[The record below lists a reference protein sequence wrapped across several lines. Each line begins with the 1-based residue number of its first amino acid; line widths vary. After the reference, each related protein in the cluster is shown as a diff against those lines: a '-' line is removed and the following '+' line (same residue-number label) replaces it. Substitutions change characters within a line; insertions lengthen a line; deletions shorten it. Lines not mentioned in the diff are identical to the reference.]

1 MPGIGVLYM
10 QIVNSYRDD
19 NKLRASFNEL
29 SSKVFGLDFE
39 GWYQNGFWKDNYNPY
54 SVIIDGKVVSNISVN
69 RCNMIYKGKEVKLIQ
84 LGTVMTDPDYRG
96 KGYAKALMDK
106 ILNDFSGKVD
116 GIYLFANDSVL
127 DFYPK
132 FGFKTQKEYCY
143 VKDVSFEEDESV
155 VTIPMKDKK
164 DYEKM
169 TEILKSNPQNS
180 AFYMTANPGLYM
192 FYLSQFMTENTFYIP
207 KLNSYVIAEEEEG
220 ELILHAILGDAA
232 PDRVA
237 AAFGKDIRRIRL
249 SFTPKDASGYLREEV
264 NEEDTTLFVIGSF
277 FEETKDDIYMFQA
290 LTHA

>member
-19 NKLRASFNEL
+19 NRLRASFNEL

-54 SVIIDGKVVSNISVN
+54 SVIIDGKVVSNVSVN

-132 FGFKTQKEYCY
+132 FGLKTQKEYCY
-143 VKDVSFEEDESV
+143 VKDVSFEEDRSV
-155 VTIPMKDKK
+155 VKIPMNDTK

-169 TEILKSNPQNS
+169 TEILKSNTQNS
-180 AFYMTANPGLYM
+180 DFYMTANSGLYM

-220 ELILHAILGDAA
+220 ELILHAIIGAAA
-232 PDRVA
+232 PDKVA

-249 SFTPKDASGYLREEV
+249 SFSPKDASGYLREEV
-264 NEEDTTLFVIGSF
+264 NEEDTTLFVMGSF